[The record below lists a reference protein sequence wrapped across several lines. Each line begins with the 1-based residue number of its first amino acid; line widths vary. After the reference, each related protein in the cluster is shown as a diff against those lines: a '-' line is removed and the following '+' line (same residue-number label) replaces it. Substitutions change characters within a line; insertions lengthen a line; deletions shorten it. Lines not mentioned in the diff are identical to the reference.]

1 MFYLNTFVQNIKRSP
16 VWGGTYLLA
25 TMLLLLS
32 AMNFKTLES
41 VIFKSSNKFNSGPYF
56 HALISGA
63 ENHRRISRKLL
74 DLPGVQKVELLG
86 ESEIQSQV
94 KNVLSNLDVDMKIE
108 DIDLNYAGLKV
119 ILDRNLQNRSQE
131 LIRDYLVRLV
141 GESKLTLGAI
151 KAITKAEKLKNQV
164 FSQFKEWGITVVSI
178 GFIVIWGLIGIVFST
193 LVKKSSYIIEQFQR
207 RKKVGLKV
215 MLSGGILLFFG
226 SLSLT
231 LLLGQISWP
240 GVIFAG
246 MFIIAISSIQV
257 GRLQWQD

>member
-1 MFYLNTFVQNIKRSP
+1 MFYLNTFIQNIKRHP
-16 VWGGTYLLA
+16 VWGGAYLFVTA
-25 TMLLLLS
+25 LLLFS
-32 AMNFKTLES
+32 AMNFQTLES
-41 VIFKSSNKFNSGPYF
+41 VVFKSSNNLNSGPYF

-74 DLPGVQKVELLG
+74 DLPGVQRVELLG
-86 ESEIQSQV
+86 ENEIQSQV

-151 KAITKAEKLKNQV
+151 KAISRAEKLKNQL
-164 FSQFKEWGITVVSI
+164 FSQFKEWGITVVSV

-207 RKKVGLKV
+207 RNKVGLKV
-215 MLSGGILLFFG
+215 MLSGGVILFAG
-226 SLSLT
+226 CLSLT
-231 LLLGQISWP
+231 LLLGQVSWI
-240 GVIFAG
+240 GVMVGAFFTIL
-246 MFIIAISSIQV
+246 ISSAQV
-257 GRLQWQD
+257 GRLQWQG